1 MGVFMKPKMVPL
13 PNLYDEAKVRKS
25 GLRYPA
31 RRVFSIF
38 VLVLALLAAVRFL
51 NQTLLWNVFRMELE
65 KGPPPQRGGYAFL
78 VAAGRMD
85 GASLRLTAETARPQ
99 AETVVIGYHDFFRPV
114 RFLIRGGRSMSF
126 VDVGPA
132 LVAVG
137 PGISAVTLY
146 PSDIVC
152 IGAGGSI
159 RAAYFGD
166 SPLAPVFHRLARSL
180 ENRPESAKPPKPIS
194 FLLKPPEASPFLRIP
209 PLIYFFLPG
218 VLILLLAAFL
228 SRAMFCAFFYY
239 LELFLLFS
247 GKKALVSIPFFWLFR
262 SQRLEPS
269 DLWTWGIAVLLL
281 LLFAAG
287 GTVGLLD
294 WKKIERGSLEKWI
307 ILFFLLLP
315 LALRF

>member
-1 MGVFMKPKMVPL
+1 MKPKSVPL

-31 RRVFSIF
+31 RRSFFILVQ
-38 VLVLALLAAVRFL
+38 VLALLTAVRFL

-65 KGPPPQRGGYAFL
+65 KGSPPGREAYAFL
-78 VAAGRMD
+78 EVAGRMD
-85 GASLRLTAETARPQ
+85 RVSLQLTAQTVRPL
-99 AETVVIGYHDFFRPV
+99 AEAVVIGYHDFFHPA
-114 RFLIRGGRSMSF
+114 RFLIRGGKPLSF

-137 PGISAVTLY
+137 PGVSSVTLY
-146 PSDIVC
+146 ASDIVK

-166 SPLAPVFHRLARSL
+166 SPLASVFRRLAR
-180 ENRPESAKPPKPIS
+180 NMGDRPESAKPAKPVS
-194 FLLKPPEASPFLRIP
+194 FLLKPPEISPFLRIP
-209 PLIYFFLPG
+209 PLLYFFLPG

-228 SRAMFCAFFYY
+228 GRAMFCAFFYY
-239 LELFLLFS
+239 LELFFLFS
-247 GKKALVSIPFFWLFR
+247 GKKALVSVPIFWLFR
-262 SQRLEPS
+262 NQLPEPS
-269 DLWTWGIAVLLL
+269 DLWTWGIAILLL

-287 GTVGLLD
+287 GTAGLRY
-294 WKKIERGSLEKWI
+294 WKKIERGSLAKWI